1 MGIGFTE
8 VRQHFKRAQIDLG
21 VRDTVESPRYLWE
34 ALLRAGTTEKKRVTG
49 GATAS
54 AREKRHGV
62 ARAWETAA
70 DRWGPRVSEKG
81 AHASCGSGNAG
92 LLGRPG
98 KGESGPGWVAGFCV
112 GAGPSGREMGR
123 ARGEEGEGLGQLA
136 GWADFWVWAGF
147 GFPISLVFLSFLFQ
161 THSN

>member
-62 ARAWETAA
+62 ARAWETVA
-70 DRWGPRVSEKG
+70 DRWGHRIGNTDKLSHHSLGGMLFAKTDMVPLSAAPRKLLHE
-81 AHASCGSGNAG
+81 HHHPLHCLQG
-92 LLGRPG
+92 LFVAEPP
-98 KGESGPGWVAGFCV
+98 KTTGPGCTVLCC
-112 GAGPSGREMGR
+112 
-123 ARGEEGEGLGQLA
+123 
-136 GWADFWVWAGF
+136 
-147 GFPISLVFLSFLFQ
+147 
-161 THSN
+161 